1 MAHLQQDMPENVPH
15 SPVELNPGLDG
26 DLSPLTD
33 AVPGPLD
40 ASTATRD
47 EPLTVREHQSYL
59 HSPPGSV
66 STAVERQG
74 SEAFLLPDPD
84 TEGKGHNKGY
94 EDSLTW
100 RLLRQPAKV
109 IWNDW
114 WIRELGAFVIAA
126 SIMAALVVILYKS
139 QNQPASLWP
148 LRSKPTTSVAIC
160 SNIIST
166 LILFIIA
173 ESIGQYKWH
182 LFQQR
187 CALNTMELFDGAS
200 RGIAGS
206 VLVLLSKQRW

>member
-1 MAHLQQDMPENVPH
+1 MAHLHQDLPDPSPH
-15 SPVELNPGLDG
+15 SSVDLNPDLDG

-40 ASTATRD
+40 ASNATRD
-47 EPLTVREHQSYL
+47 EPLIVREHQSYL
-59 HSPPGSV
+59 QSPLGSV
-66 STAVERQG
+66 STAVERQE
-74 SEAFLLPDPD
+74 SEAFLLPNPDP
-84 TEGKGHNKGY
+84 ERKGHSKGH

-126 SIMAALVVILYKS
+126 SFMAALVLILYKT

-166 LILFIIA
+166 LILFIVA

-206 VLVLLSKQRW
+206 ALVLFSKQRW